1 MQRPGSEK
9 KAVCAAVVPAAGSSS
24 RMKGTD
30 KLFYEL
36 DGVPVLVRCLL
47 KLQQCEHISEIVVAT
62 REEMLEQVAQLCA
75 EYKIEKVTK
84 IVKGGESRLHS
95 VLSGV
100 RAVDKANKYVAV
112 HDAARP
118 FVTDEVIGKAIAA
131 AVRMGAAAPAV
142 PVKDTVKRAENNIVK
157 ETPKREELFAV
168 QTPQVFDKALLL
180 AALGNA
186 VEKGIAVTDDCSAV
200 EAVGMSV
207 YLTEGDYNN
216 IKITTP
222 DDFIFATA
230 LLEREKRGE
239 NN

>member
-1 MQRPGSEK
+1 MQRQGGK
-9 KAVCAAVVPAAGSSS
+9 LKLACAAVVPAAGSSS

-30 KLFYEL
+30 KLFYEIR
-36 DGVPVLVRCLL
+36 GVPVLARTLL
-47 KLQQCEHISEIVVAT
+47 KLQFCEYIDEIVIAT
-62 REEMLEQVAQLCA
+62 REEMLGRVAELCE

-118 FVTDEVIGKAIAA
+118 FVTDEVIKKAIDA
-131 AVRMGAAAPAV
+131 AVKTGAAAPAV
-142 PVKDTVKRAENNIVK
+142 PVKDTVKRAKDNIVI
-157 ETPKREELFAV
+157 ETPNRDELFAI
-168 QTPQVFDKALLL
+168 QTPQVFDKELLL
-180 AALGNA
+180 GALGNA
-186 VEKGIAVTDDCSAV
+186 VENKIPVTDDCSAV

-222 DDFIFATA
+222 DDFEFATA
-230 LLEREKRGE
+230 LTEREERGE
-239 NN
+239 SV

>member
-1 MQRPGSEK
+1 MQIQGGKRRP
-9 KAVCAAVVPAAGSSS
+9 ACAAVVPAAGSSS

-30 KLFYEL
+30 KLFFEF
-36 DGVPVLVRCLL
+36 DGIPVLVRTLI
-47 KLQQCEHISEIVVAT
+47 KLQACEYIDEIVIAT
-62 REEMLEQVAQLCA
+62 REEMLGHVAGLCE
-75 EYKIEKVTK
+75 EYKIKKVTK

-118 FVTDEVIGKAIAA
+118 FVTDEVIKQAIDA
-131 AVRMGAAAPAV
+131 AVRTGAAAPAV
-142 PVKDTVKRAENNIVK
+142 PVKDTIKRARDNIVI

-168 QTPQVFDKALLL
+168 QTPQVFDKELLL
-180 AALGNA
+180 GALGNA
-186 VEKGIAVTDDCSAV
+186 VENKIPVTDDCSAV

-207 YLTEGDYNN
+207 YLTQGDYNN

-222 DDFIFATA
+222 DDFEFAKA
-230 LLEREKRGE
+230 LIAREERGE
-239 NN
+239 NV